1 MNDERS
7 DFAARLRH
15 IESQAT
21 MAAEDLPRSVLK
33 DRILDIA
40 VTARLLR
47 LRLEVA
53 ADKILRRGG

>member
-1 MNDERS
+1 MNEEQA
-7 DFAARLRH
+7 DFAARLEH
-15 IESQAT
+15 IEKQAT

-47 LRLEVA
+47 MRLDVQRWE
-53 ADKILRRGG
+53 

>member
-1 MNDERS
+1 
-7 DFAARLRH
+7 
-15 IESQAT
+15 